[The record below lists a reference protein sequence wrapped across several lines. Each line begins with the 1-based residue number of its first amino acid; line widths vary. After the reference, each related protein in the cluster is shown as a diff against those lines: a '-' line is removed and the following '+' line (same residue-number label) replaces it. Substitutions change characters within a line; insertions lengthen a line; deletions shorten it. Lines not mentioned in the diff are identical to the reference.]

1 MTYFSFY
8 KVNSV
13 CRFRHSRPFH
23 KGEKDKSNEFKTL
36 WLERTIYV
44 TNGKFPGLLKSFP
57 VKSSEIRDVTSGILF
72 HGAELISS
80 IKSHFCIYHTSH
92 DQGGSLLDFVL
103 CKVDL
108 GDLQCMNLFSYFS
121 REISMDTVLNNTF
134 LLKWNPHNRY
144 TA

>member
-57 VKSSEIRDVTSGILF
+57 VKSSEIRDVSPLEYALETVESSSMELK
-72 HGAELISS
+72 ELISS
-80 IKSHFCIYHTSH
+80 IKSGIFMFAFLY
-92 DQGGSLLDFVL
+92 LPVL
-103 CKVDL
+103 
-108 GDLQCMNLFSYFS
+108 
-121 REISMDTVLNNTF
+121 ISMTCVWSST
-134 LLKWNPHNRY
+134 W
-144 TA
+144 